1 MTDNVDEEIREA
13 YRTMFDRARAVD
25 EDSSEERPRSFE
37 HALRLLI
44 PSDHIELIEEISK
57 NNA

>member
-1 MTDNVDEEIREA
+1 MTDDVDEDVREA
-13 YRTMFDRARAVD
+13 YRTMFGRARAVD
-25 EDSSEERPRSFE
+25 EDPGEQPPRSFE

-57 NNA
+57 NDA